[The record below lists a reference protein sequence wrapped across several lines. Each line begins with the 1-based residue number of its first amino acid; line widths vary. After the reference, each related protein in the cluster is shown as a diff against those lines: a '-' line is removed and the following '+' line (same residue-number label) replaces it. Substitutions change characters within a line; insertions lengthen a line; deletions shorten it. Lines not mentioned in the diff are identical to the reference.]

1 MSDDLSK
8 VDWAYFARGGTVQRE
23 KRVSACTT
31 ALRARYAPSALE
43 RDSREG

>member
-8 VDWAYFARGGTVQRE
+8 DMLIFARVGTVQRQ
-23 KRVSACTT
+23 KRIAACIT